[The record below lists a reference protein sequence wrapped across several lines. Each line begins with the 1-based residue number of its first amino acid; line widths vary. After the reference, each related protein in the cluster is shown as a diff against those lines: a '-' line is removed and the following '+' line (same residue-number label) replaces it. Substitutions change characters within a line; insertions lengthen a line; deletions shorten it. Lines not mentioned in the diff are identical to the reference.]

1 MKIYRAAGGK
11 RVIRWKVSRDGDRE
25 EDRKQRG
32 NTAPRDKWLTI
43 DKKKEPS

>member
-11 RVIRWKVSRDGDRE
+11 RVIRWKVSRDGDRKE
-25 EDRKQRG
+25 DDRKQGG

-43 DKKKEPS
+43 DEKEPS